1 VFIVIYLKTKIMAT
15 NNIFSLKRAYLLFKR
30 NLCLNSK
37 MYFFAIGAYCMI
49 AFFIAFAHTEH
60 PSTYDP
66 YNLIQFLLFAMFLVG
81 MLFSATIFKEMH
93 NHTKSISFLTLPISN
108 LEKFI
113 VNLFIT
119 NILFVFIFTIINYIT
134 VTVFIYYIY
143 QKGVIESFYFPPMYD
158 VFFIFTMYF
167 LAINTIYFFAGTVL
181 KKYQYEATSLIVGL
195 VFISIILL
203 HFSIVDNYSP
213 IFDNGLFAASI
224 YPSWV
229 DNNFIDIVILKV
241 TPLMLLITAYFSIKE
256 KEI

>member
-1 VFIVIYLKTKIMAT
+1 MAT
-15 NNIFSLKRAYLLFKR
+15 NNIFSIKRAYLLFKR

-49 AFFIAFAHTEH
+49 AFFIAFMHAKNTN
-60 PSTYDP
+60 TYVP
-66 YNLIQFLLFAMFLVG
+66 YNMAQILIFAMCLVG

-93 NHTKSISFLTLPISN
+93 NPTKSISFLTLPVSN

-134 VTVFIYYIY
+134 ITVFVYYIY
-143 QKGVIESFYFPPMYD
+143 QKGVIESFYFPPNYD
-158 VFFIFTMYF
+158 VFTLFTKYF
-167 LAINTIYFFAGTVL
+167 LVINTIYFFAGTVL

-213 IFDNGLFAASI
+213 IFNNGLFAASI
-224 YPSWV
+224 YPSWM
-229 DNNFIDIVILKV
+229 DNHFIDIVILKV
-241 TPLMLLITAYFSIKE
+241 APLMFIVTAYFSIKE